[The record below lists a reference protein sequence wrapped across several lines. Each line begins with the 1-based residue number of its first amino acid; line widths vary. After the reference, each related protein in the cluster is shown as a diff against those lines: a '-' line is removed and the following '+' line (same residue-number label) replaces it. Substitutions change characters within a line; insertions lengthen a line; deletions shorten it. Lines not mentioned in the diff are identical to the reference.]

1 MLCCICKEK
10 EAKVHLTQIVGDKMQ
25 KVDLCDDC
33 AKQKGVDDPTGSSLA
48 HLLLGLG
55 ASVETEAGDGG
66 ADLKCSHCGFTQA
79 DFKKTGRLGCS
90 ECYKVFG
97 SALESLL
104 KSMHKGTKH
113 LGKTPA
119 AQRQFRDAQR
129 QMKTLQERL
138 NKAILEE
145 DFEQAAQLRDEIK
158 RFQVKPGEPAK
169 A

>member
-1 MLCCICKEK
+1 
-10 EAKVHLTQIVGDKMQ
+10 
-25 KVDLCDDC
+25 
-33 AKQKGVDDPTGSSLA
+33 
-48 HLLLGLG
+48 
-55 ASVETEAGDGG
+55 
-66 ADLKCSHCGFTQA
+66 
-79 DFKKTGRLGCS
+79 
-90 ECYKVFG
+90 
-97 SALESLL
+97 
-104 KSMHKGTKH
+104 MHKGTKH